1 MHPKP
6 VRPMRKARAVAL
18 RSMMEWSRGRLRTRP
33 TNASGEIIDE
43 MELHAGTIAS
53 IVAARMAR
61 WTRSPRCN

>member
-1 MHPKP
+1 MHPEP

-53 IVAARMAR
+53 IVAAWMAR
-61 WTRSPRCN
+61 WTRSPRCD

>member
-1 MHPKP
+1 
-6 VRPMRKARAVAL
+6 MRKARAVAL

-43 MELHAGTIAS
+43 MELHAGTIEA

-61 WTRSPRCN
+61 WTRSPRCD